1 MAKAADFRDEITAKI
16 IEALESGT
24 APWQKPWNG
33 REGFQNAITKHNYS
47 GINTVILSMAALKFD
62 SGAKDPRWA
71 TYKQASDAGWHVK
84 KGAKG
89 THILLWKP
97 TLAADEDGKKTIS
110 TVLQRVFTVFHASQ
124 IEGIGEYIPPEIN
137 AVAANE
143 RAEKIISDSGAQ
155 INYGGD
161 EAYYSPAGDYIQ
173 LPPMDDF
180 TSLEGY
186 YSTVLHELAHW
197 TGHPSRLNR
206 VQRCSKFSQDY
217 AFEELIAEM
226 GSLFVASSAA
236 IPQSGCEFQNHVS
249 YIESWL
255 KHLKSDN
262 MYIFRA
268 AAEASKA
275 AGFLLKN
282 ND

>member
-1 MAKAADFRDEITAKI
+1 MAKATDFRDEITEKI
-16 IEALESGT
+16 ITSLENGT
-24 APWQKPWNG
+24 APWQRPWNG
-33 REGFQNAITKHNYS
+33 RENFQNAITGRNYS
-47 GINTVILSMAALKFD
+47 GINTVILSMASLKFD
-62 SGAKDPRWA
+62 SNLKDPRWA

-84 KGAKG
+84 KGEKG
-89 THILLWKP
+89 THVLLWKP
-97 TLAADEDGKKTIS
+97 SLLSDDDGNTKIAS
-110 TVLQRVFTVFHASQ
+110 VVQRVFTVFHASQ
-124 IEGIGEYIPPEIN
+124 IEGISEYMPPEIN
-137 AVAANE
+137 VVEAHKK
-143 RAEKIISDSGAQ
+143 AEKIISDSGAK

-161 EAYYSPAGDYIQ
+161 EAYYSPAGDYVQ
-173 LPPMDDF
+173 LPPKDDF

-186 YSTVLHELAHW
+186 YSTVLHELAYW

-226 GSLFVASSAA
+226 GSLFVASLAA

-275 AGFLLKN
+275 AGFLLKE
-282 ND
+282 